1 MLLNISIKRKY
12 LKALVTKTTGE
23 LNIFKL
29 NNNIKNAL
37 IYIMRQDLNDR
48 NIYYLI

>member
-1 MLLNISIKRKY
+1 MLLNISIKKKY
-12 LKALVTKTTGE
+12 LKTLATKTINE

-37 IYIMRQDLNDR
+37 IYIIKQDLNNK
-48 NIYYLI
+48 NIYRLI